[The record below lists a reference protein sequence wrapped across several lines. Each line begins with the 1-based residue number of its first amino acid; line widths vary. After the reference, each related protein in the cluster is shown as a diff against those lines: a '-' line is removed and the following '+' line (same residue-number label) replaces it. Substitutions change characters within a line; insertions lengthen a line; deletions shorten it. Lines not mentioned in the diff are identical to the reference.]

1 MLAPMMIPTR
11 ATIVSLYTLFTKIG
25 GINSFKPLVVPAF
38 LGDLDPTFVL
48 RQSTSQGLSG

>member
-38 LGDLDPTFVL
+38 LGDLDSTFVL
-48 RQSTSQGLSG
+48 RQSTSQRLSG